1 MCVPSSTTQL
11 PQRSEPGAHVGDQ
24 KLRLFKRREVSA
36 FVLLVVI
43 NELGIRPL
51 RPTARA
57 QIDLVREGAYGNR
70 DGNAFDTE
78 IREFA
83 FPVEAGSG
91 NRRIRQPGDHD
102 VVEDV
107 VPGEA
112 LSFSGKDA

>member
-24 KLRLFKRREVSA
+24 KLRLFKRREVST

-43 NELGIRPL
+43 DQFGIRPL

-83 FPVEAGSG
+83 FPVQAGSG
-91 NRRIRQPGDHD
+91 NPRVQRPGDRY
-102 VVEDV
+102 VVENN
-107 VPGEA
+107 VPPEA
-112 LSFSGKDA
+112 LGVFLKNA